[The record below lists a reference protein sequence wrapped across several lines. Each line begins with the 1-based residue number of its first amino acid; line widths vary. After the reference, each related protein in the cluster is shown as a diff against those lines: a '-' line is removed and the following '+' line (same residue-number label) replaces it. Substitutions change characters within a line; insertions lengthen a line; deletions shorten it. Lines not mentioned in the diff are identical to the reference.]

1 MKLVRRFASVGFLTL
16 ASVVFGYFGP
26 AARGNAAGANLDAFI
41 TKALK
46 EYQVP
51 GAAARCR
58 ARRQSGL
65 ARAFSHALRKRSESE
80 NEVLLTAYAACSF

>member
-26 AARGNAAGANLDAFI
+26 AARGNAAGASLGAFI

-51 GAAARCR
+51 GAVVAVAQGGKVVWLGHFHMR
-58 ARRQSGL
+58 
-65 ARAFSHALRKRSESE
+65 
-80 NEVLLTAYAACSF
+80 

>member
-16 ASVVFGYFGP
+16 ASVVLGYFGP
-26 AARGNAAGANLDAFI
+26 AARGNAAGADLDAFI

-51 GAAARCR
+51 GAAVLSCKEAKWFG
-58 ARRQSGL
+58 SGIFT
-65 ARAFSHALRKRSESE
+65 RVKEK
-80 NEVLLTAYAACSF
+80 

>member
-16 ASVVFGYFGP
+16 ASVVLGYFGP
-26 AARGNAAGANLDAFI
+26 AARGNAAGADLDAFI

-51 GAAARCR
+51 GAAVA
-58 ARRQSGL
+58 
-65 ARAFSHALRKRSESE
+65 
-80 NEVLLTAYAACSF
+80 VV